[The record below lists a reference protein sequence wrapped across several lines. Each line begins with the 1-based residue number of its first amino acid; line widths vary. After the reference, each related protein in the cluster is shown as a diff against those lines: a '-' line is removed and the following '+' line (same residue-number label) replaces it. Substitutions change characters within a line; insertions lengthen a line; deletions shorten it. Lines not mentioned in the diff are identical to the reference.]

1 MIWWQLVVRGLLSGG
16 VVVGASELAK
26 RNEMM
31 GALLVSIPLI
41 SILAIVWLYNDTSDT
56 EQVADFT
63 NGILWMVVPSLVL
76 FISLPVFLRRGMD
89 FWPAL
94 GAACALTVVAYYIG
108 LQLATNYADSS

>member
-41 SILAIVWLYNDTSDT
+41 SLLAIIWLYNDTSDT

-63 NGILWMVVPSLVL
+63 TGILWLVIPSMVL
-76 FISLPVFLRRGMD
+76 FLSLPIFLRKGMD

-108 LQLATNYADSS
+108 LQLASNYADVS